1 LYDNPKRQRVFS
13 CLENYTMKSQTNNK
27 FKLSFGS
34 AIIRVLL
41 TLTFAFWFYLI
52 WSSNQ
57 ELNAKLDVVL
67 DKYSALHKVQVEYK
81 SEIQEW
87 KNLLLRSNSQE
98 SLANNWQTYELQ
110 YQKVLKDAL
119 QITQENEIINV
130 TSNMNLFIEAHQK
143 NHELYK
149 KSLEVFVNS
158 NFDSHL
164 ADKEVMGI
172 DRPLETLL
180 EDADR
185 AMQDEKKSINE
196 SLTAKTR
203 SQIEKSL
210 MILGFIALIT
220 IWMPKW

>member
-1 LYDNPKRQRVFS
+1 
-13 CLENYTMKSQTNNK
+13 MKSQTNSK

-34 AIIRVLL
+34 GIIRVLL
-41 TLTFAFWFYLI
+41 TLTFAFWFYMI
-52 WSSNQ
+52 WSSPQ
-57 ELNAKLDVVL
+57 ELNAKLDVVQI
-67 DKYSALHKVQVEYK
+67 KYSALHKVQVEYK
-81 SEIQEW
+81 SEVQEW
-87 KNLLLRSNSQE
+87 KNLLLRSKTKE
-98 SLANNWQTYELQ
+98 TLENNWQKYELQ

-119 QITQENEIINV
+119 QITQDNEIRDVKN
-130 TSNMNLFIEAHQK
+130 NMNLFIEAHQN

-149 KSLEVFVNS
+149 KSLDVFVNS

-164 ADKEVMGI
+164 ADKEVAGI
-172 DRPLETLL
+172 DRPLENIL
-180 EDADR
+180 EDADK